1 MIISPAVRFIAVIT
15 ATLMLLGPANAQSD
29 NDALTPERAA
39 ELREIEQ
46 RLQAKEKE
54 ESRLKNEVKKRSR
67 EVASLRERMVET
79 AEALQGAE
87 KRIADINTEIL
98 RLESEEEEIVASL
111 EGQQNNLGDVLAAL
125 QSLERSRPPAI
136 LVKPGD
142 ASAAARTALL
152 LSEAA
157 PAIEAK
163 AALLKASLDSLRN
176 VRASLND
183 ERVAF
188 EKTNAEVSD
197 RRKVLAEL
205 LKEKQRERDVATRL
219 ARAAQTETAALA
231 SRATSLRGVLTRLE
245 KFARSIV
252 PRVKPALGK
261 RPEGPDSGP
270 TDPGPRVSPPSQK
283 RPPLVRRLPKKP
295 FKSARG
301 KLASPVIGNITGQF
315 GKTRPEGGKF
325 EGLRFSVADKA
336 IVTAPYEGNI
346 AFSRPW
352 GPVGNL
358 IVLDVS
364 DGYHIL
370 LMGVSGFL
378 VEEGQRVRAGE
389 PIGTMSGSNATL
401 ELEIRKDG
409 EPVNPSLWLSD
420 KVRNEAA
427 F

>member
-1 MIISPAVRFIAVIT
+1 MKISLFLHIGAILA
-15 ATLMLLGPANAQSD
+15 ANLIFFGVAYGQSN
-29 NDALTPERAA
+29 NDALTPERAE
-39 ELREIEQ
+39 ELQEIEQ
-46 RLQAKEKE
+46 RLEAKEKE
-54 ESRLKNEVKKRSR
+54 ESRLKDEAKKHAR
-67 EVASLRERMVET
+67 EVTSLRKRMVET

-87 KRIADINTEIL
+87 RRIATINEEIV
-98 RLESEEEEIVASL
+98 RLETEEKDIVASL
-111 EGQQNNLGDVLAAL
+111 EGQQENLGDVLAAL

-136 LVKPGD
+136 LVNPDD
-142 ASAAARTALL
+142 ASTAARTALL

-163 AALLKASLDSLRN
+163 AARLKTSLDTLRT

-188 EKTNAEVSD
+188 EKTNAEVKD
-197 RRKVLAEL
+197 RRKLLAGL
-205 LKEKQRERDVATRL
+205 LKEKQRERDVAARL

-231 SRATSLRGVLTRLE
+231 ARATSLRGVLTRLE

-252 PRVKPALGK
+252 PRIKPPLSNK
-261 RPEGPDSGP
+261 PDNPGSGP
-270 TDPGPRVSPPSQK
+270 AVTPPSRKQ
-283 RPPLVRRLPKKP
+283 PPIARRSPKVP
-295 FKSARG
+295 FKTARG
-301 KLASPVIGNITGQF
+301 SLTAPVIGDIVGKF
-315 GKTRPEGGKF
+315 GNTRPEGGKY

-336 IVTAPYEGNI
+336 IVTSPFEGKI
-346 AFSRPW
+346 AFARPW

-358 IVLDVS
+358 IVLDVG

-378 VEEGQRVRAGE
+378 AEEGQRVRTGE

-420 KVRNEAA
+420 KVRNGAS